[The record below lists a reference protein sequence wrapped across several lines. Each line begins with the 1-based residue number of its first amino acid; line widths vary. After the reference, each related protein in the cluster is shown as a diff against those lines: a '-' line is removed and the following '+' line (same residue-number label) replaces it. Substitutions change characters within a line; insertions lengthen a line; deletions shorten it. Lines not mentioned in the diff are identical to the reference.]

1 MGRPSFS
8 EIEAVDIAVAEAV
21 HNLKTLQQKQVA
33 LYSEFKS
40 PVSTFTPSQ
49 SSFSTDSTV
58 FNNLFTPLPSSTAK
72 SMMGNTSHVKDRDL
86 SGFHHGSEPQDLE
99 RAARLY
105 RSAASHCE
113 ASCTWSGQ
121 LPPRTPTA
129 APNSSYSTK
138 IFLGGVPWDISE
150 QSLVQAF
157 SEFGD
162 VRVEWPGRDY
172 TSPPKGYLYLV
183 FEEEGDV
190 KDLLAKCNQ
199 DFTTRDSYY
208 YKISSRRMRAKDKEV
223 QIIPWVLSD
232 SNYARCQSQRLDPQ
246 KTVFV
251 GALHGMM
258 TAEALAV
265 VFNDLFSGVIYAG
278 LDTDKHKYP
287 IGSGR
292 VTFNN
297 KLSYMK
303 AVGAAFIEIK
313 TPRFSKKVQVDPY
326 LEDTLCSVCTMKQGP
341 YFCREKSCFN
351 YFCHS
356 CWDLTHAATRP
367 QHKPLMRNIRGITRA
382 RANQSGYHHG
392 YHHDYNNNGGGK
404 YHHRQSHGHAPSTD
418 PSKSLSEYF
427 TQAFGS

>member
-1 MGRPSFS
+1 
-8 EIEAVDIAVAEAV
+8 
-21 HNLKTLQQKQVA
+21 
-33 LYSEFKS
+33 
-40 PVSTFTPSQ
+40 
-49 SSFSTDSTV
+49 
-58 FNNLFTPLPSSTAK
+58 
-72 SMMGNTSHVKDRDL
+72 
-86 SGFHHGSEPQDLE
+86 
-99 RAARLY
+99 
-105 RSAASHCE
+105 
-113 ASCTWSGQ
+113 
-121 LPPRTPTA
+121 
-129 APNSSYSTK
+129 
-138 IFLGGVPWDISE
+138 
-150 QSLVQAF
+150 
-157 SEFGD
+157 

-297 KLSYMK
+297 KISYMK

-326 LEDTLCSVCTMKQGP
+326 LEDTLCSMCTMKQGP

-356 CWDLTHAATRP
+356 CWEMTHASIRP

-382 RANQSGYHHG
+382 RASQSGYHHH
-392 YHHDYNNNGGGK
+392 HHDFNNNGGK
-404 YHHRQSHGHAPSTD
+404 YHHRQGHGPSND
-418 PSKSLSEYF
+418 PNKSLSDYF